1 MAGSVVPKPCDSS
14 PKAENSSL
22 KAGSPASK
30 AGNSSPK
37 VGDSDLKA
45 GSSVAK
51 SENPSLK
58 AGSPPQ
64 KAANS
69 SPKAADSN
77 EKAGASPAKDGNS
90 GLKAGAPPQKA
101 CASAAKDGNSSL
113 KAGSPPQKA
122 CASAARDGNSSLKVC
137 TPPQKAGNSSPK
149 AGDSNEKAGASAA
162 KAGNSSPK
170 AGASD
175 PKTGNSGPK
184 AGNGRGVLGKAACAV
199 PVPAKAGSGK
209 GASKPADPRALAR
222 GGAGPV
228 RACRRGTCVSELLK
242 VFSHDDRVLI
252 IITADPDSIASA
264 VALKRL
270 LWRRVAHVHIC
281 STNEVRRPDNLRLLK
296 SLELNLPLLAKED
309 VSRYTRLA
317 MVDGQPSHSPQTA
330 ELPFWVV
337 VDHHPRCH
345 RGPGV
350 PGPAF
355 EDIRPETGATSTLF
369 TDYLRAA
376 RIRPNRILA
385 TALFYGIKTDTQNF
399 VRRGREEDM
408 RAFQW
413 LYPFIHQP
421 LLSDI
426 ERAPVDRSAFE
437 VIKRALTLMSFR
449 KQYAFV
455 FVEEL
460 DHADTLVIVADFVM
474 QIEGVTRAVISGVFE
489 DRLVVVLRSGGI
501 RGNLG
506 ALAARAFGE
515 FGSAGGHKNMAR
527 AEMKLADLDPRLH
540 GKPQSLARFVLK
552 RLAVALGHSRRRH
565 PDRGESHAGHEA
577 EHRER
582 KGNRDLMALQP
593 KPPKMQ
599 KQPEPPKAQK

>member
-1 MAGSVVPKPCDSS
+1 M
-14 PKAENSSL
+14 L
-22 KAGSPASK
+22 KIFA
-30 AGNSSPK
+30 
-37 VGDSDLKA
+37 
-45 GSSVAK
+45 
-51 SENPSLK
+51 
-58 AGSPPQ
+58 
-64 KAANS
+64 
-69 SPKAADSN
+69 
-77 EKAGASPAKDGNS
+77 
-90 GLKAGAPPQKA
+90 
-101 CASAAKDGNSSL
+101 
-113 KAGSPPQKA
+113 
-122 CASAARDGNSSLKVC
+122 
-137 TPPQKAGNSSPK
+137 
-149 AGDSNEKAGASAA
+149 
-162 KAGNSSPK
+162 
-170 AGASD
+170 
-175 PKTGNSGPK
+175 
-184 AGNGRGVLGKAACAV
+184 
-199 PVPAKAGSGK
+199 
-209 GASKPADPRALAR
+209 
-222 GGAGPV
+222 
-228 RACRRGTCVSELLK
+228 
-242 VFSHDDRVLI
+242 HDDRVLI
-252 IITADPDSIASA
+252 VITADPDSIASA

-270 LWRRVAHVHIC
+270 LWRRVAHVQIC

-296 SLELNLPLLAKED
+296 SLELHLPLLSAED

-330 ELPFWVV
+330 GLGFWLV

-345 RGPGV
+345 RAPGD
-350 PGPAF
+350 PAPAF
-355 EDIRPETGATSTLF
+355 EEIRPETGATSTLF
-369 TDYLRAA
+369 ADYLRAA

-474 QIEGVTRAVISGVFE
+474 QIDGVTRAVISGVFE

-515 FGSAGGHKNMAR
+515 FGSAGGHRNMAR

-540 GKPQSLARFVLK
+540 GRPQSLARFVLR
-552 RLAVALGHSRRRH
+552 RLAVALARPRH
-565 PDRGESHAGHEA
+565 RPDRPEGHAAEAGE
-577 EHRER
+577 RR
-582 KGNRDLMALQP
+582 GNRDLMALQP
-593 KPPKMQ
+593 KHPKPAGP
-599 KQPEPPKAQK
+599 PEPRRRPGRGGEGTGPVTKPPAKARGRAETGAAVKQGTDGKAGPAGGGGRGSGGS